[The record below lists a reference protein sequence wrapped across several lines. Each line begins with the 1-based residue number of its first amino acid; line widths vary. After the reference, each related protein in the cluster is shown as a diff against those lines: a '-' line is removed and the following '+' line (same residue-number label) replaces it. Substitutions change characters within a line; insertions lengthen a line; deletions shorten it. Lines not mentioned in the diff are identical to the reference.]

1 MRFVN
6 SIFRLLHV
14 NKKNWKAIAL
24 CVLAATIFWFLDSL
38 NDNYT
43 ANVNFPLKFEYED
56 TAYIPVDPLPDH
68 LTINVSG
75 MGWDLFRRSAGLRVS
90 PLVIPLERPATVRK
104 IVGSTLPALL
114 SDQVE
119 GLEINFVVNDTI
131 YVNIEP
137 RDRKWLTLRIDSIE
151 RFIRPGYGLASAIR
165 IQPDSVLA
173 NGPQS
178 RISELKRSLPL
189 LLEQTNIDEDYD
201 EDVEVM
207 VPGEPLITFRPPS
220 VSVSFRVEEYVEVT
234 DSVRLVLVNLP
245 ESAKP
250 DLQIEKLPVTLRI
263 RRSQADNL
271 EWDSLRAVVNLKGFK
286 GGRISAEPEV
296 NGLPG
301 GAKVINIDSV
311 HITY

>member
-201 EDVEVM
+201 EEVEVT

>member
-114 SDQVE
+114 SDQVV
-119 GLEINFVVNDTI
+119 GLEINFVVDDTI

-201 EDVEVM
+201 EEVEVM

>member
-201 EDVEVM
+201 EEVEVM

-271 EWDSLRAVVNLKGFK
+271 EWDSLRAVVNLRGFK

>member
-43 ANVNFPLKFEYED
+43 ANVNFPLRFEYNEE
-56 TAYIPVDPLPDH
+56 AYIPVEPLPDR

-75 MGWDLFRRSAGLRVS
+75 MGWDLFRRSAGFRVT
-90 PLVIPLERPATVRK
+90 PLVIPLDRPASVRK
-104 IVGSTLPALL
+104 IVGSTLPALF
-114 SDQVE
+114 SDQIE

-137 RDRKWLTLRIDSIE
+137 RDRKWVRLRIDSVE
-151 RFIRPGYGLASAIR
+151 RFLRPGYGVVSPIQIR
-165 IQPDSVLA
+165 PDSVLA
-173 NGPQS
+173 DGPLS
-178 RISELKRSLPL
+178 HISELRRSLSL
-189 LLEQTNIDEDYD
+189 SLEHTNIDEDYD
-201 EDVEVM
+201 EEVEVT
-207 VPGEPLITFRPPS
+207 VPHRPLIAFRPS
-220 VSVSFRVEEYVEVT
+220 TVHVSFRVEEYVEVT
-234 DSVRLVLVNLP
+234 DSVKLVLVNLP

-250 DLQIEKLPVTLRI
+250 DLQVEKLPVTI
-263 RRSQADNL
+263 SVRRSQAESL
-271 EWDSLRAVVNLKGFK
+271 VWDSMRAVVNLKGFK
-286 GGRISAEPEV
+286 GGKISAEPEIA
-296 NGLPG
+296 GLPG
-301 GAKVINIDSV
+301 GAKVVEIDSV

>member
-201 EDVEVM
+201 EEVEVM